1 MIRNMK
7 VHLVSKTCLIFLLSI
22 ISIFGNGKIALAKT
36 VSENSGKFM
45 LVKTPDESKS
55 KDFLLV
61 EKQNGRKSLVKIEKQ
76 TKKIERTLKH
86 IGTLQLSPTKYYS
99 SFFLGK

>member
-1 MIRNMK
+1 MRNMK
-7 VHLVSKTCLIFLLSI
+7 VHFVSKICLIFLLSI
-22 ISIFGNGKIALAKT
+22 IAIFCDGKIALAET

-61 EKQNGRKSLVKIEKQ
+61 EKRNGRKSLVEIEKQ
-76 TKKIERTLKH
+76 KGENERTLNRR
-86 IGTLQLSPTKYYS
+86 GTLH
-99 SFFLGK
+99 